1 MHNNIT
7 AQLEIQKAEAYKL
20 IDILALLKECSLSI
34 SISFEAT
41 KLVLVGIKQNHQARL
56 LACQALLIAQ
66 QVLLIAQQAHCIALC
81 QPHQRAQDIMLSEAP
96 LSLMTNPKGTT
107 RGPDQTPFAECW
119 QTEEAQRLEI

>member
-66 QVLLIAQQAHCIALC
+66 QVLLIAQQAHHTALC
-81 QPHQRAQDIMLSEAP
+81 QPHQRACKTSRFQ
-96 LSLMTNPKGTT
+96 K
-107 RGPDQTPFAECW
+107 PF
-119 QTEEAQRLEI
+119 

>member
-1 MHNNIT
+1 M
-7 AQLEIQKAEAYKL
+7 LKPSRKL
-20 IDILALLKECSLSI
+20 KTKSTLA
-34 SISFEAT
+34 
-41 KLVLVGIKQNHQARL
+41 GIKQGHQACL
-56 LACQALLIAQ
+56 IACQAPLIAQ
-66 QVLLIAQQAHCIALC
+66 QVSLIAQQANHTALC